1 MKKVFIIVTFVLGV
15 ALVAM
20 LLTKPE
26 PKEHYD
32 AMIGL
37 AQNVVDQ
44 EVTSNNV
51 KKNMA
56 QMGAKKLAELGIE
69 GVDEAM
75 LEQLGTDVD
84 LTEVTELGKDMAMN
98 TAGFYLQS
106 HMKVNDYHVVTIG
119 LLNYEGTN
127 LPVTIGIMG
136 KVFVLIDEEQVKR
149 MLRQ

>member
-1 MKKVFIIVTFVLGV
+1 MKKGFIIVTFVLGL

-20 LLTKPE
+20 VLTKPE

-32 AMIGL
+32 AMIVL

-69 GVDEAM
+69 GVDEAT

-84 LTEVTELGKDMAMN
+84 LTEVTELGKDLAMN

-106 HMKVNDYHVVTIG
+106 HMKVNDYQLVTIG
-119 LLNYEGTN
+119 LLNYEGTH

>member
-44 EVTSNNV
+44 EMTSNNV
-51 KKNMA
+51 KKTMA
-56 QMGAKKLAELGIE
+56 EMGAKKLTELGIE
-69 GVDEAM
+69 GVDAAT
-75 LEQLGTDVD
+75 LEKLGTDVD
-84 LTEVTELGKDMAMN
+84 LTEVTELGKDLAMN

-106 HMKVNDYHVVTIG
+106 HMKVNDYQLVTIG

-149 MLRQ
+149 LLRQ

>member
-1 MKKVFIIVTFVLGV
+1 MKKGFIIVTFLLGV
-15 ALVAM
+15 TLVAM

-26 PKEHYD
+26 PKKHYD

-69 GVDEAM
+69 GVDEEA
-75 LEQLGTDVD
+75 LEQLGADVD
-84 LTEVTELGKDMAMN
+84 LTEVTELGKDLAMN

-136 KVFVLIDEEQVKR
+136 KVFVLIDEEHVKR
-149 MLRQ
+149 MLGQ

>member
-1 MKKVFIIVTFVLGV
+1 MKKLFIVVTFVLGV

-20 LLTKPE
+20 ILTKPE

-56 QMGAKKLAELGIE
+56 QMGAKKLEELGLE
-69 GVDEAM
+69 GVDEEA
-75 LEQLGTDVD
+75 LEQLGADVD
-84 LTEVTELGKDMAMN
+84 LTEVTELGKDLAMN

-136 KVFVLIDEEQVKR
+136 KVFVLIDEEHVKR

>member
-1 MKKVFIIVTFVLGV
+1 MKKVFIIVTFLLGV
-15 ALVAM
+15 TLVAM

-69 GVDEAM
+69 GVDEEA
-75 LEQLGTDVD
+75 LEQLGADVD
-84 LTEVTELGKDMAMN
+84 LTEVTELGKDLAMN
-98 TAGFYLQS
+98 KAGFYLQS

-136 KVFVLIDEEQVKR
+136 KVFVLIDEEHVKQ

>member
-1 MKKVFIIVTFVLGV
+1 MKKLFIIVTFVLGL

-20 LLTKPE
+20 VLTKPE

-37 AQNVVDQ
+37 AKNVVDQ
-44 EVTSNNV
+44 EVTSDNV
-51 KKNMA
+51 KKTMA
-56 QMGAKKLAELGIE
+56 QMGAEKLAELGIE
-69 GVDEAM
+69 GVDEAS
-75 LEQLGTDVD
+75 LEQLGTDID
-84 LTEVTELGKDMAMN
+84 LTEVMN

-106 HMKVNDYHVVTIG
+106 HMKVRDYHVVTIG

-136 KVFVLIDEEQVKR
+136 KVFVLIDEGHVKR

>member
-1 MKKVFIIVTFVLGV
+1 MKKVFIIVTFLLGV
-15 ALVAM
+15 TLVAM

-26 PKEHYD
+26 PKKHYD

-69 GVDEAM
+69 GVDEEA
-75 LEQLGTDVD
+75 LEQLGADVD
-84 LTEVTELGKDMAMN
+84 LTEVTELGKDLAMN

-136 KVFVLIDEEQVKR
+136 KVFVLIDEEHVKQ

>member
-1 MKKVFIIVTFVLGV
+1 MKKGFIIVTFLLGV
-15 ALVAM
+15 TLVAM

-26 PKEHYD
+26 PKKHYD

-69 GVDEAM
+69 GVDEEA
-75 LEQLGTDVD
+75 LEQLGADVD
-84 LTEVTELGKDMAMN
+84 LTEVTELGKDLAMN

-136 KVFVLIDEEQVKR
+136 KVFVLIDEEHVKR

>member
-1 MKKVFIIVTFVLGV
+1 MKKGFIIVTFVLGV

-44 EVTSNNV
+44 EMTSNNV
-51 KKNMA
+51 KKTMA
-56 QMGAKKLAELGIE
+56 QMGAEKLAELGIE
-69 GVDEAM
+69 GVDAAT

-106 HMKVNDYHVVTIG
+106 HMKVHDYYVVTVG

-149 MLRQ
+149 LLRQ

>member
-1 MKKVFIIVTFVLGV
+1 MKKGFIIVTFLLGV
-15 ALVAM
+15 TLVAM

-26 PKEHYD
+26 PKKHYD

-69 GVDEAM
+69 GVDEEA
-75 LEQLGTDVD
+75 LEQLGADVD
-84 LTEVTELGKDMAMN
+84 LTEVTELGKDLAMN

-149 MLRQ
+149 LLRQ

>member
-1 MKKVFIIVTFVLGV
+1 MKKGFIVVTFLLGV

-44 EVTSNNV
+44 EVTSDNV
-51 KKNMA
+51 KKTMA
-56 QMGAKKLAELGIE
+56 QMGAEKLAELGIE
-69 GVDEAM
+69 GVDEAT
-75 LEQLGTDVD
+75 LEQLGTDID
-84 LTEVTELGKDMAMN
+84 LTEVTELGKGLAMN

-106 HMKVNDYHVVTIG
+106 HMTVDDYHVATIG

-127 LPVTIGIMG
+127 LSVTIGIMG
-136 KVFVLIDEEQVKR
+136 KVFVLIDEEHVKR

>member
-1 MKKVFIIVTFVLGV
+1 MKKLFIIVTFVLGL

-20 LLTKPE
+20 VLTKPE

-37 AQNVVDQ
+37 AKNVVDQ

-51 KKNMA
+51 KKTMA
-56 QMGAKKLAELGIE
+56 QMGAEKLAELGIE
-69 GVDEAM
+69 GVDAAT
-75 LEQLGTDVD
+75 LEKLGADVD

-127 LPVTIGIMG
+127 LPVTLGIMG
-136 KVFVLIDEEQVKR
+136 KVFVLVDEEQVKR
-149 MLRQ
+149 LLRQ

>member
-69 GVDEAM
+69 GVDEEA
-75 LEQLGTDVD
+75 LEQLGADVD
-84 LTEVTELGKDMAMN
+84 LTEVTELGKDLAMN

-127 LPVTIGIMG
+127 LPVTIGVMG
-136 KVFVLIDEEQVKR
+136 KVFVLVDEEHVKR
-149 MLRQ
+149 MLGQ

>member
-1 MKKVFIIVTFVLGV
+1 MKKLFIIVTFVLGL

-20 LLTKPE
+20 VLTKPE

-44 EVTSNNV
+44 EVTSDNV
-51 KKNMA
+51 KKTMA
-56 QMGAKKLAELGIE
+56 QMGAEKLAELGIE
-69 GVDEAM
+69 GIDEAT
-75 LEQLGTDVD
+75 LEQLGTDI
-84 LTEVTELGKDMAMN
+84 EMN

-106 HMKVNDYHVVTIG
+106 HMKVRDYHVVTIG

-136 KVFVLIDEEQVKR
+136 KVFVLIDEEHVKR

>member
-1 MKKVFIIVTFVLGV
+1 MKKVFIIVTFLLGV
-15 ALVAM
+15 TLVAM

-26 PKEHYD
+26 PKKHYD

-69 GVDEAM
+69 GVDEEA
-75 LEQLGTDVD
+75 LEQLGADVD
-84 LTEVTELGKDMAMN
+84 LTEVTELGKDLAMYM
-98 TAGFYLQS
+98 AGFYLQS

>member
-1 MKKVFIIVTFVLGV
+1 MKKLFIIVTFVLGL

-20 LLTKPE
+20 VLTKPE

-44 EVTSNNV
+44 EVTSDNV
-51 KKNMA
+51 KKTMA
-56 QMGAKKLAELGIE
+56 QMGAEKLAELGIE
-69 GVDEAM
+69 GIDEAT
-75 LEQLGTDVD
+75 LEQLGTDID
-84 LTEVTELGKDMAMN
+84 LTEVTELGKGLAMN

-106 HMKVNDYHVVTIG
+106 HMKVHDYYVVTIG
-119 LLNYEGTN
+119 LLNYKGTN

-136 KVFVLIDEEQVKR
+136 KVFVLIDEEHVKR

>member
-1 MKKVFIIVTFVLGV
+1 MKKLFIIVTFVLGL

-37 AQNVVDQ
+37 AQKVVDL
-44 EVTSNNV
+44 EVTSDNV
-51 KKNMA
+51 KKTMA

-69 GVDEAM
+69 GVDEAT

-84 LTEVTELGKDMAMN
+84 LTEVTQLGKDMAMN
-98 TAGFYLQS
+98 TAGFYLQG
-106 HMKVNDYHVVTIG
+106 HMKVRDYYVVTIG
-119 LLNYEGTN
+119 LLNYQGTN
-127 LPVTIGIMG
+127 LPVTIGVMG
-136 KVFVLIDEEQVKR
+136 KVFVLIDEEHVKR
-149 MLRQ
+149 LLRQ

>member
-1 MKKVFIIVTFVLGV
+1 MKKVFIIVTFLLGV
-15 ALVAM
+15 TLVAM

-26 PKEHYD
+26 PQEHYD

-69 GVDEAM
+69 GVDEEA
-75 LEQLGTDVD
+75 LEQLGADVD
-84 LTEVTELGKDMAMN
+84 LTEVTELGKDLAMN

-136 KVFVLIDEEQVKR
+136 KVFVLIDEEHVKR
-149 MLRQ
+149 MLGQ

>member
-1 MKKVFIIVTFVLGV
+1 MKKVFIIVTFLLGV
-15 ALVAM
+15 TLVAM

-26 PKEHYD
+26 PKKHYD

-69 GVDEAM
+69 GVDEEA
-75 LEQLGTDVD
+75 LEQLGADVD
-84 LTEVTELGKDMAMN
+84 LTEVTELGKDLAMN

-106 HMKVNDYHVVTIG
+106 HLKVNDYHVVTIG

-127 LPVTIGIMG
+127 LPVTIGVMG
-136 KVFVLIDEEQVKR
+136 KVFVLVDEEHVKR

>member
-1 MKKVFIIVTFVLGV
+1 MKKGFIIVTFLLGV
-15 ALVAM
+15 TLVAM

-26 PKEHYD
+26 PKKHYD

-69 GVDEAM
+69 GVDEEA
-75 LEQLGTDVD
+75 LEQLGADVD
-84 LTEVTELGKDMAMN
+84 LTEVTELGKDLAMN

-136 KVFVLIDEEQVKR
+136 KVFVLVDEEHVKR